1 MLNRS
6 SSNGRA
12 TEKQTKQTTS
22 AFLHAS
28 KPRPLRSKPIPADYR
43 VFTEFFFVTELWGA
57 SFRIRFEFSPTAI
70 DATLPWWW
78 RWGPIG
84 HSLDLRPTNYG
95 PTKDFNDCSIFH
107 HVRLACRTRPS
118 RAVPLTTSMMSSSSS
133 SSSSTT
139 ATKKKGGGKE
149 TNNGIRRHWPPK
161 KRKAT
166 NRVPSSKEPDCWNRF
181 VLFCCPPLTSS
192 SWSRV
197 DEKSTNR
204 SGRLD
209 ATNQVRGAASLS
221 EDAASSK
228 AANQVRGGAS

>member
-57 SFRIRFEFSPTAI
+57 SFRIRFEFSPAAI

-139 ATKKKGGGKE
+139 ATKKKGGGKKRTME
-149 TNNGIRRHWPPK
+149 SEGIGRRKKEKPPI
-161 KRKAT
+161 A
-166 NRVPSSKEPDCWNRF
+166 
-181 VLFCCPPLTSS
+181 
-192 SWSRV
+192 SRV
-197 DEKSTNR
+197 QKNLIAGIVSF
-204 SGRLD
+204 SFVVLH
-209 ATNQVRGAASLS
+209 
-221 EDAASSK
+221 
-228 AANQVRGGAS
+228 